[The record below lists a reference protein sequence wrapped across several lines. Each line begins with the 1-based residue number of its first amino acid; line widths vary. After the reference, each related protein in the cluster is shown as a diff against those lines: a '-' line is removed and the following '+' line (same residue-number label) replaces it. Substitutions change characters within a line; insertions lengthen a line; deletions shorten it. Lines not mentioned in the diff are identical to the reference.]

1 MAKTTG
7 EVLLG
12 PGTMYTAPEGEAF
25 PADPTTAVA
34 GNWEDI
40 GYSED
45 GWNIVADLTYE
56 FFTPAEEVDPIA
68 TLKAGQE
75 MHVRGVAVQFSLEN
89 LQLARRRHDR
99 NGRRSPVDQD
109 VHGSVDD
116 RLRHVRG
123 ALPHE
128 GSRACGRRRQ
138 LSRRQGPEGRVR
150 VVDRHTPHQG
160 RQPVRDRT
168 RLQGAEAHGRRP
180 L

>member
-89 LQLARRRHDR
+89 LQLALGGGTIATAVGPPSTKTYTAPSTTDYDTFAVLFRTKAPELALGVV
-99 NGRRSPVDQD
+99 NF
-109 VHGSVDD
+109 SV
-116 RLRHVRG
+116 V
-123 ALPHE
+123 
-128 GSRACGRRRQ
+128 
-138 LSRRQGPEGRVR
+138 
-150 VVDRHTPHQG
+150 
-160 RQPVRDRT
+160 
-168 RLQGAEAHGRRP
+168 
-180 L
+180 